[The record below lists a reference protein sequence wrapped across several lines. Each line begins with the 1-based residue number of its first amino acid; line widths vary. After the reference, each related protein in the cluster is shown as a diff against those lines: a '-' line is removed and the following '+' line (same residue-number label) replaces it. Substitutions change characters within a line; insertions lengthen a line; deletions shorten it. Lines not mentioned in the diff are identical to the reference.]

1 MIEIPIAANATFDG
15 IAARVSAGGKALRS
29 LGITSTLHGEGATTV
44 ALGFALS
51 LANYD
56 ANAVLLIDANWTR
69 PSLTEVS
76 GRENQPGLAECLRG
90 EATLQQ
96 AVGVTARRGLRFLP
110 AGDFGTESPPFG
122 RLSGLIEQAVERFGK
137 VVIDLPPVLVAPSLV
152 VPWAAAVD
160 QSYVIL
166 RRGVTPVGLVRRAL
180 AELRGGRPP
189 QLILNQT
196 ADRSGGVGV
205 LGLV

>member
-1 MIEIPIAANATFDG
+1 M
-15 IAARVSAGGKALRS
+15 
-29 LGITSTLHGEGATTV
+29 
-44 ALGFALS
+44 
-51 LANYD
+51 
-56 ANAVLLIDANWTR
+56 
-69 PSLTEVS
+69 
-76 GRENQPGLAECLRG
+76 
-90 EATLQQ
+90 
-96 AVGVTARRGLRFLP
+96 
-110 AGDFGTESPPFG
+110 
-122 RLSGLIEQAVERFGK
+122 
-137 VVIDLPPVLVAPSLV
+137 IDLPPVLVAPSLV